1 MNENRCICCGA
12 SIPEGRMVCPTC
24 EAKAERRYQQK
35 SGGWLT
41 NDKILEIVV
50 FLMAIAWIVTLVIG
64 KK

>member
-1 MNENRCICCGA
+1 
-12 SIPEGRMVCPTC
+12 MVCPTC